1 MIKYRRQ
8 IVAYTFRKYT
18 RYHIRQLFSNQFN
31 DNNLF
36 LSIKHVA
43 LPTGFG
49 CKILNLGNS
58 KSHIVKYLFALKSLS
73 ISIGGETMTAQIT
86 FPFLQHPPPPPP
98 PPPPLVDFGVEANG
112 FMYCPTASTYSFE
125 LVRGKQGVYISGQSA
140 KGNYLPQ
147 NSNIHVLPLGCC
159 TTQMLCLVLE
169 IKL

>member
-1 MIKYRRQ
+1 MKGFHPNPQRDGYNLAGLHWIVAMIKYRRQ

-49 CKILNLGNS
+49 CRILNLGNS

-86 FPFLQHPPPPPP
+86 FPFLQHPR
-98 PPPPLVDFGVEANG
+98 PPPLVDFGVEANR
-112 FMYCPTASTYSFE
+112 
-125 LVRGKQGVYISGQSA
+125 L
-140 KGNYLPQ
+140 
-147 NSNIHVLPLGCC
+147 HVLPNSMYILIWTSEGQ
-159 TTQMLCLVLE
+159 TGSIHFWTVR
-169 IKL
+169 

>member
-18 RYHIRQLFSNQFN
+18 RYHIRQLFSNQLN

-49 CKILNLGNS
+49 CRILNLGNS
-58 KSHIVKYLFALKSLS
+58 KSYFVKYLFALKSLS

-86 FPFLQHPPPPPP
+86 FPFFNNTPPPPVPI
-98 PPPPLVDFGVEANG
+98 LELKQNA
-112 FMYCPTASTYSFE
+112 FMYCPTACTYSSE

-140 KGNYLPQ
+140 KGDYLLQ
-147 NSNIHVLPLGCC
+147 NSNIPVVPRCR